1 MNIKGLF
8 VGKTD
13 NTFIQFFR
21 YCFVGGVAF
30 LVDFGVLTFLVEVFG
45 VPHVAAATISFIA
58 GLATNYVLSTFWIFR
73 NSKVDNKLAEFAIFA
88 LIGVVGLLI
97 NDAIIWLFQDILGAN
112 LILGGF
118 AENARYYIISGVQ
131 YYMAGKITATIVSFI
146 WNFAARKII
155 LFKKKN

>member
-1 MNIKGLF
+1 M
-8 VGKTD
+8 
-13 NTFIQFFR
+13 
-21 YCFVGGVAF
+21 
-30 LVDFGVLTFLVEVFG
+30 
-45 VPHVAAATISFIA
+45 
-58 GLATNYVLSTFWIFR
+58 
-73 NSKVDNKLAEFAIFA
+73 
-88 LIGVVGLLI
+88 GLLI

-155 LFKKKN
+155 LFTKKN

>member
-21 YCFVGGVAF
+21 YCFVGGFAF

-58 GLATNYVLSTFWIFR
+58 GLATSYVLSTFWIFR
-73 NSKVDNKLAEFAIFA
+73 RIRCL
-88 LIGVVGLLI
+88 
-97 NDAIIWLFQDILGAN
+97 
-112 LILGGF
+112 
-118 AENARYYIISGVQ
+118 
-131 YYMAGKITATIVSFI
+131 
-146 WNFAARKII
+146 
-155 LFKKKN
+155 